1 MITKELIGDRI
12 KQYREVK
19 EITQQDMVDAL
30 KNKDCAMSRETLSKI
45 ENGNRS
51 VSAVELSKICD
62 VLDVKIEDI
71 LEDDNDDDLVTLFRK
86 KKNVTEE
93 TLAEI
98 EEVQNIIISFMN
110 QKNIVKKGNFKKSAP
125 LWKE

>member
-1 MITKELIGDRI
+1 MLTKELIGERI

-30 KNKDCAMSRETLSKI
+30 KNKECIMSRETLSKI

-62 VLDVKIEDI
+62 VLGVKIEDI
-71 LEDDNDDDLVTLFRK
+71 LDDENDDLVTLFRK
-86 KKNVTEE
+86 KKNVKEE
-93 TLAEI
+93 TLCEI

-110 QKNIVKKGNFKKSAP
+110 QKNIVKKGNFKKNAP
-125 LWKE
+125 LWRE

>member
-1 MITKELIGDRI
+1 MITKELIGERI
-12 KQYREVK
+12 KQYREAK
-19 EITQQDMVDAL
+19 EITQQRMVDEL
-30 KNKDCAMSRETLSKI
+30 KDKGFVISRETLSKI

-62 VLDVKIEDI
+62 VLGVKIEDI
-71 LEDDNDDDLVTLFRK
+71 LDDKADDLVTLFRK

-93 TLAEI
+93 TLYEI
-98 EEVQNIIISFMN
+98 EEVQNIIISFIN

>member
-1 MITKELIGDRI
+1 MITKELIGERI
-12 KQYREVK
+12 KQYREAK
-19 EITQQDMVDAL
+19 EITQQRMVDEL
-30 KNKDCAMSRETLSKI
+30 KDKGFVISRETLSKI

-62 VLDVKIEDI
+62 VLGVKIEDI
-71 LEDDNDDDLVTLFRK
+71 LDDKDDDLVTLFRK

-93 TLAEI
+93 TLYEI
-98 EEVQNIIISFMN
+98 EEVQNIIISFIN

-125 LWKE
+125 VWKE

>member
-1 MITKELIGDRI
+1 MITKELIGERI
-12 KQYREVK
+12 KQYREAK
-19 EITQQDMVDAL
+19 EITQQRMVDEL
-30 KNKDCAMSRETLSKI
+30 KDKGFVISRETLSKI

-62 VLDVKIEDI
+62 VLGVKIEDI
-71 LEDDNDDDLVTLFRK
+71 LDDKDDDLVTFFRK

-93 TLAEI
+93 TLYEI
-98 EEVQNIIISFMN
+98 EEVQNIIISFIN

>member
-12 KQYREVK
+12 KQYREAK

-30 KNKDCAMSRETLSKI
+30 KNKDCVMSRETLSKI

-62 VLDVKIEDI
+62 VLGVKIEDI
-71 LEDDNDDDLVTLFRK
+71 LEDDNDDLVTLFRK

>member
-1 MITKELIGDRI
+1 MITKELIGERI
-12 KQYREVK
+12 KQYREAK
-19 EITQQDMVDAL
+19 EITQQRMVDEL
-30 KNKDCAMSRETLSKI
+30 KDKGFVISRETLSKI

-62 VLDVKIEDI
+62 VLGVKIEDI
-71 LEDDNDDDLVTLFRK
+71 LDDKDDDLVTLFRK

-93 TLAEI
+93 TLYEI
-98 EEVQNIIISFMN
+98 EEVQNIIISFIN

>member
-1 MITKELIGDRI
+1 MLTKELIGDRI
-12 KQYREVK
+12 KQYREAK

-30 KNKDCAMSRETLSKI
+30 KNKDCVMSRETLSKI

-62 VLDVKIEDI
+62 VLGVKIEDI
-71 LEDDNDDDLVTLFRK
+71 LEDDNDDLVTLFRK

>member
-1 MITKELIGDRI
+1 MITKELIGERI
-12 KQYREVK
+12 KQYREAK
-19 EITQQDMVDAL
+19 EITQQRMVDEL
-30 KNKDCAMSRETLSKI
+30 KDKGFVISRETLSKI

-51 VSAVELSKICD
+51 LSAVELSKICD
-62 VLDVKIEDI
+62 VLGVKIEDI
-71 LEDDNDDDLVTLFRK
+71 LDDKDDDLVTLFRK

-93 TLAEI
+93 TLYEI
-98 EEVQNIIISFMN
+98 EEVQNIIISFIN

>member
-1 MITKELIGDRI
+1 MLTKELIGDRI
-12 KQYREVK
+12 KQYREAK
-19 EITQQDMVDAL
+19 EITQQDMVDEL
-30 KNKDCAMSRETLSKI
+30 KIKDCVMSRETLSKI

-62 VLDVKIEDI
+62 VLGVKIEDI
-71 LEDDNDDDLVTLFRK
+71 LEDDNDDLVTLFRK

-93 TLAEI
+93 TLSEI

>member
-1 MITKELIGDRI
+1 MLTKELIGERI

-30 KNKDCAMSRETLSKI
+30 KNKECIMSRETLSKI

-62 VLDVKIEDI
+62 VLGVKIEDI
-71 LEDDNDDDLVTLFRK
+71 LDDEDDDLVTLFRK
-86 KKNVTEE
+86 KKNVKEE
-93 TLAEI
+93 TLCEI

-110 QKNIVKKGNFKKSAP
+110 QKNIVKKGNFKKNAP
-125 LWKE
+125 LWRE

>member
-1 MITKELIGDRI
+1 MITKELIGERI
-12 KQYREVK
+12 KQYREAK
-19 EITQQDMVDAL
+19 DITQQSMVDLL
-30 KNKDCAMSRETLSKI
+30 KDKDCVISRETLSKI

-71 LEDDNDDDLVTLFRK
+71 LEDKDDDLVTLFRK

-93 TLAEI
+93 TLYEI
-98 EEVQNIIISFMN
+98 EEVQDIIISLIN
-110 QKNIVKKGNFKKSAP
+110 QKNI
-125 LWKE
+125 